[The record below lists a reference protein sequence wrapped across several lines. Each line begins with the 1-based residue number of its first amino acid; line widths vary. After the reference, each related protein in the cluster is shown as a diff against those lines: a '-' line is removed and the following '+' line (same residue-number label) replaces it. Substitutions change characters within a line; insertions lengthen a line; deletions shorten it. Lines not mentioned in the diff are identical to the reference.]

1 MRIKGNAWKYGDD
14 INTDVL
20 YPGRYTYQ
28 LLSNEEVASHA
39 LEDLDPNFTK
49 QMHCGDILVGG
60 WNWGIGSAREQ
71 AVKSIRFKGAGAIIA
86 KSFARIYFRNC
97 LNEGLLAIAC
107 PAAADAIL
115 AGDPVEIDMQRSLI
129 CTPRGTYSFEPYPAY
144 VRDLVEAGGIIPY
157 TRQKLKKTERG
168 VGVETV

>member
-1 MRIKGNAWKYGDD
+1 MAGRVWKYGDD

-28 LLSNEEVASHA
+28 LLNAEDMASHA
-39 LEDLDPNFTK
+39 LEDLDESFAKNVK
-49 QMHCGDILVGG
+49 RGDILVGG

-71 AVKSIRFKGAGAIIA
+71 AVKSILYAGVQAILA

-107 PAAADAIL
+107 PAAVDAIED
-115 AGDPVEIDMQRSLI
+115 GETVRIDMAQSHI
-129 CTPRGTYSFEPYPAY
+129 ETCRGVFPFEPYPEY
-144 VRDLVEAGGIIPY
+144 VQGLVEAGGILPF
-157 TRQKLKKTERG
+157 TRKKLEQRAAGEKSL
-168 VGVETV
+168 